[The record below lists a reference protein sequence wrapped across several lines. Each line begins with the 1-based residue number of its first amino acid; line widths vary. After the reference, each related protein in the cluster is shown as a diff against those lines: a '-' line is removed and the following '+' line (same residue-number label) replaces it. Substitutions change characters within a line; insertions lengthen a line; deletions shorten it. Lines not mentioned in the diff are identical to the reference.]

1 MSDLS
6 HRASGQQSFSLV
18 PGVIYEWTPAGI
30 APVAAAAENEEFEP
44 PPGLAVLAAGFE
56 PVAGY
61 RLAER
66 IGQGCTGQ
74 VWRAT
79 GPGGVAVALKFVELG
94 QRGASQELRSL
105 ATMLGVRH
113 ANLVTIFGIW
123 EQADWAVIGMDLAD
137 GSLLDRFEAA
147 VVAGRTGLD
156 FAALIDFLRQAARGI
171 DFLNEPRS
179 PLTAG
184 NPLGLIHRDIK
195 PRNLLLVGESIK
207 IGDFGLVR
215 PLDADSGSSLSVGT
229 EAVDSLMTAYSAPEV
244 RRGGVSASSDQYS
257 LAATY
262 CHLRGGA
269 VPTILS
275 QPLAPLD
282 LSMLPGAER
291 SVVARAL
298 AVVPADRWPN
308 CSAFVE
314 ALVGAAW
321 QPSPERV
328 ARPGPGPHR
337 MGAPGAAGSRWS
349 RRPLAAAALGLGG
362 LAVLALIGVIRG
374 PLSTGNAPDLRPEVA
389 VQPEPV
395 SPPYPEVATPAPLQP
410 EPVVTTAAIIDADLL
425 PLPRSLPSIPNQPLA
440 SSPPPSLEPVLVDTP
455 GETTR
460 IEVQSGPA
468 GSELAAAFLAWGNA
482 TRTRLETSFAAV
494 LTGIDA
500 RIKAIPRPFL
510 LVGPP
515 DPPLPR
521 RPSRVAQKLTEP
533 PVLRTATIIVRM
545 PSMKAELVV
554 RGEVGRGNPDEWYG
568 PRRVIHSPPLMGP
581 QDYLIGAFW
590 TDPGG
595 RPQTRSQPLK
605 VEPGR
610 LYEVDLRAE
619 TPTFTEVPRSP
630 AS

>member
-6 HRASGQQSFSLV
+6 HRVSGQQSFSLV

-30 APVAAAAENEEFEP
+30 APVAAADENEEFEP
-44 PPGLAVLAAGFE
+44 RSGFAVLETGFE

-61 RLAER
+61 RLTER

-105 ATMLGVRH
+105 ATMLEVRH

-147 VVAGRTGLD
+147 VDAGRTGLG
-156 FAALIDFLRQAARGI
+156 FAALVDFLRQAARGI

-179 PLTAG
+179 PLTVG
-184 NPLGLIHRDIK
+184 NPLGLIHCDIK
-195 PRNLLLVGESIK
+195 PQNLLLVGESIK

-215 PLDADSGSSLSVGT
+215 PLVAETGSSLSVGT
-229 EAVDSLMTAYSAPEV
+229 EAIDSLMTAYSAPEV

-269 VPTILS
+269 APTIPL

-282 LSMLPGAER
+282 LSMLPIAER

-314 ALVGAAW
+314 ALVSAAR

-328 ARPGPGPHR
+328 ARPAPSPHR
-337 MGAPGAAGSRWS
+337 METPGAAKSRSS
-349 RRPLAAAALGLGG
+349 RRPLVAAALVLSG
-362 LAVLALIGVIRG
+362 LAVFTLIGVIRG
-374 PLSTGNAPDLRPEVA
+374 SLPAGDAPELYPQVA
-389 VQPEPV
+389 VQPEPT
-395 SPPYPEVATPAPLQP
+395 PTPRPEETAPALIHP
-410 EPVVTTAAIIDADLL
+410 EPVVTTAALVDADLL

-440 SSPPPSLEPVLVDTP
+440 SSPPLSLEPVLVATP
-455 GETTR
+455 EEPR
-460 IEVQSGPA
+460 IEIQAGPS
-468 GSELAAAFLAWGNA
+468 GSELAAAFLVWGSA
-482 TRTRLETSFAAV
+482 TRARLETSFATV
-494 LTGIDA
+494 LTSIDA
-500 RIKAIPRPFL
+500 RIKAIPRPFF

-515 DPPLPR
+515 DPPLPPQ
-521 RPSRVAQKLTEP
+521 PSRVAQESIEP
-533 PVLRTATIIVRM
+533 PVPKTATIIVRM

-568 PRRVIHSPPLMGP
+568 PRRVIHSPPLIGP

-590 TDPGG
+590 TDPSG
-595 RPQTRSQPLK
+595 RPVTRSQPLK

-619 TPTFTEVPRSP
+619 TPTFSEVPRSP